1 MKRYDG
7 DVVQNDEC
15 DESGGRYEPAIAAT
29 AKSAT
34 PPIASRWFM
43 RNSST
48 GFVAASSS
56 TPMAAPAKTSA
67 IQGKNTKL
75 LKPATGMM

>member
-15 DESGGRYEPAIAAT
+15 DESGGRYDPIAAT

-34 PPIASRWFM
+34 PPIASRWFI

-48 GFVAASSS
+48 GFVAASSR
-56 TPMAAPAKTSA
+56 TPMAAPANTSA
-67 IQGKNTKL
+67 SQGKKTKL
-75 LKPATGMM
+75 LKPATGVM